1 MVFKMDF
8 DDIWK
13 ILEDVKDPEIPAV
26 SVIEMGMVRSI
37 GVLGEKV
44 IVTFTPTFAG
54 CPALQVIQDGI
65 RDILQKSGYAE
76 VEVKV
81 SLAPAWSSNWISP
94 EGREKLKS
102 FGLAP
107 PPRHS
112 GDIETAFNQPAEC
125 PYCRSTE
132 TELKNDFGSTLCR
145 AIYYCNSCN
154 QPFERFKPI

>member
-1 MVFKMDF
+1 MTFREVF
-8 DDIWK
+8 DDVWI

-26 SVIEMGMVRSI
+26 SVVEMGMVRSI
-37 GVLGEKV
+37 GVTGKRV

-65 RDILQKSGYAE
+65 TDTLHKSGYTD
-76 VEVKV
+76 VEIKM
-81 SLAPAWSSNWISP
+81 SIAPAWSSNWISP

-112 GDIETAFNQPAEC
+112 GDIETAFNQAAEC
-125 PYCRSTE
+125 PYCRSKE

-145 AIYYCNSCN
+145 AIYKCKSCN